1 MTKASSEQGDS
12 GFPLGLSQPA
22 RRALAGAGY
31 LRLDQLVTVRE
42 AELKQL
48 HGMGPKGM
56 RLLREALE
64 ARGLS
69 FANE

>member
-1 MTKASSEQGDS
+1 MTDASSQQGDS
-12 GFPLGLSQPA
+12 DFPAGLGQPA

-31 LRLDQLVTVRE
+31 LRLDHLATVRE

-48 HGMGPKGM
+48 HGMGPKGI

-64 ARGLS
+64 ACGLS
-69 FANE
+69 FAKE